1 MTVFAV
7 STSTPPL
14 FRELERDM
22 TRGWWLRSCGTAMG
36 VEPLRVGM
44 LLPREEVVVVVLVTE
59 VEAAVLL
66 PRWGKEEGR
75 DVGSIPKL
83 VPSLVLRSAGA
94 EPAWVD
100 VTEVPDADTK
110 PDDANDTL
118 APLTSWLFSP
128 LPLLWR
134 CSDVGV
140 LSPEEMSMSAAPT
153 SAKSQN
159 IFL

>member
-1 MTVFAV
+1 M
-7 STSTPPL
+7 
-14 FRELERDM
+14 
-22 TRGWWLRSCGTAMG
+22 
-36 VEPLRVGM
+36 
-44 LLPREEVVVVVLVTE
+44 VVLVTE

-153 SAKSQN
+153 SARSQN
-159 IFL
+159 IVVFWECIIITGYNISIYSFVVVSSHNYPL